1 MRPGTILL
9 IAVTAA
15 LTAGASAPAR
25 ADAASWLYPL
35 LATAAADDR
44 HDREDR
50 RRDHRD
56 RDELRLSGLERELIR
71 DYFRD
76 REWDRDHRDHRDHN
90 RGDRGDYNR
99 GRDYRALPPGLQ
111 KQVARGRGLPPGWQ
125 KKVARG
131 EVLPG
136 DVYRYRSAL
145 PDDLLRRLPSQPRG
159 TELYRIDDDIVRVMT
174 GTRIVADI
182 LGL

>member
-1 MRPGTILL
+1 MRSRTIVL
-9 IAVTAA
+9 IALAA
-15 LTAGASAPAR
+15 GLTAGASAPAR

-44 HDREDR
+44 PDRQDR
-50 RRDHRD
+50 RRD

-76 REWDRDHRDHRDHN
+76 REWDRDHRDHN
-90 RGDRGDYNR
+90 RGDRGDYTR
-99 GRDYRALPPGLQ
+99 GRDYRDLPPGLQ
-111 KQVARGRGLPPGWQ
+111 KQVTRGRGLPPGWQ

-159 TELYRIDDDIVRVMT
+159 TELYRIDGDIVRLIT